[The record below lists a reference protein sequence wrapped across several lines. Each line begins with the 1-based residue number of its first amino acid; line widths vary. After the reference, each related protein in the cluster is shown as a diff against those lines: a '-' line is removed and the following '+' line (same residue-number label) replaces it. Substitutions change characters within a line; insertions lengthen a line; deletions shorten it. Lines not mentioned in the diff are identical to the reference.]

1 MNANIEQNL
10 KKENILFPEVAAPVA
25 NYVGW
30 TLCGKTLYVSG
41 QLPTEKGAVVYKG
54 RLGESLSVEEGCAAA
69 RLCAVNLLAQ
79 LKNACSVL
87 APEKGLNAVVK
98 VLKLEGLV
106 SATPDFTDH
115 PKVING
121 ASDLMVSVLEEAGK
135 HSRVAYGVASLPL
148 GAAVEVAGIFELD
161 V

>member
-1 MNANIEQNL
+1 M
-10 KKENILFPEVAAPVA
+10 
-25 NYVGW
+25 
-30 TLCGKTLYVSG
+30 
-41 QLPTEKGAVVYKG
+41 
-54 RLGESLSVEEGCAAA
+54 
-69 RLCAVNLLAQ
+69 
-79 LKNACSVL
+79 

-148 GAAVEVAGIFELD
+148 GPAVEVAGIFELD

>member
-1 MNANIEQNL
+1 MNVNIEQNL
-10 KKENILFPEVAAPVA
+10 NKKSIILPDVAVPVA

-30 TLCGKTLYVSG
+30 TICGKTLYVSG
-41 QLPTEKGAVVYKG
+41 QLPTEKGVVAYKG
-54 RLGESLSVEEGCAAA
+54 RLGENLSVEEGAAAA

-79 LKNACSVL
+79 LKNACAVL
-87 APEKGLNAVVK
+87 APEKGLSAVVK

-121 ASDLMVSVLEEAGK
+121 ASDLMVAVLQEAGK
-135 HSRVAYGVASLPL
+135 HSRVAYGVSSLPL
-148 GAAVEVAGIFELD
+148 GAAVEIAGIFELD